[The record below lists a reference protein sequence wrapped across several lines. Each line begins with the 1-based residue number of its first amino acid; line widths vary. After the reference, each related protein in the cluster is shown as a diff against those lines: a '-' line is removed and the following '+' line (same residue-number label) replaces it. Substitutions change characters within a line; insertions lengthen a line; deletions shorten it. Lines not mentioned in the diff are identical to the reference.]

1 MSTYK
6 EISPSRDIKVRR
18 SYLNQLVDMI
28 EEDISGSNSRKR
40 YAVFTTGTIG
50 GSSVTSSLF
59 QTVFDQDYTLQ
70 TANAMFDITVGLF
83 SGSATVTGS
92 STGVDTSGKVLFM
105 SESLMMREKV
115 ANYRQFAQ
123 LLKGDADARF
133 VAPINSQ
140 NASDNID
147 EAMFI
152 GFKRL
157 FSRDKIKRST
167 FAMKF
172 YMSAAEVG
180 TAGITG
186 RYNNL
191 TQGEPRGSAIF
202 TDAGASSNM
211 LVEFGGEVGNIVNS
225 ANTSETVGA
234 LYYQQGIAVFDL
246 NKIMSGTQLVSGA
259 IDACTSYTT
268 GITGLPPGK
277 VSLGIGNSAG
287 RTADAVAG
295 TNSAAKFIPDL
306 MVSASIDDIVDHLA
320 SVRFGSGSLTACT
333 FQNITNINST
343 LVFCRA
349 TADEFNYSSNPTY
362 VDRTTNKIKVIE
374 TGQEDTQ
381 LPFSYITTVGLYD
394 ENDNLIA
401 VAKTSRP
408 IEKNSEKDITIRVRL
423 DF

>member
-18 SYLNQLVDMI
+18 SYLNQLVDMV
-28 EEDISGSNSRKR
+28 EEDVSGSNSRKR
-40 YAVFTTGTIG
+40 YAVFTTGTVG
-50 GSSVTSSLF
+50 GSAVTSSLF
-59 QTVFDQDYTLQ
+59 QTVYDQDYTLQ
-70 TANAMFDITVGLF
+70 TANPMFDITVGLF
-83 SGSATVTGS
+83 SGSNTVTGS

-133 VAPINSQ
+133 VAPLNSL
-140 NASDNID
+140 NVEDNID
-147 EAMFI
+147 EALFI

-167 FAMKF
+167 FAMKMF
-172 YMSAAEVG
+172 MSAAAVKSPG
-180 TAGITG
+180 
-186 RYNNL
+186 YNNL
-191 TQGEPRGSAIF
+191 TEGEPRGPAIF

-211 LVEFGGEVGNIVNS
+211 LVEFGGEVGNIVNA
-225 ANTSETVGA
+225 ANTSQTVGQ
-234 LYYQQGIAVFDL
+234 LYYQQGIAVFDIK
-246 NKIMSGTQLVSGA
+246 KIISGSQLVSGSVS
-259 IDACTSYTT
+259 ACTKYAGGVF
-268 GITGLPPGK
+268 GIPAGK
-277 VSLGIGNSAG
+277 VSLGIGNTAGAAVTSAG
-287 RTADAVAG
+287 VPG

-306 MVSASIDDIVDHLA
+306 MVSASIDDIVDHFA
-320 SVRFGSGSLTACT
+320 SVRFGSGSLTAMT

-374 TGQEDTQ
+374 PGQEDTQ
-381 LPFSYITTVGLYD
+381 LPFSYVTTVGLYD

-401 VAKTSRP
+401 VAKLSRP
-408 IEKNSEKDITIRVRL
+408 VEKNQEKDLTFRVRL

>member
-1 MSTYK
+1 
-6 EISPSRDIKVRR
+6 
-18 SYLNQLVDMI
+18 MI

-83 SGSATVTGS
+83 SGSMTVTAS

-133 VAPINSQ
+133 VAPLNSTS
-140 NASDNID
+140 AADNID
-147 EAMFI
+147 EAMFV

-172 YMSAAEVG
+172 YVSAAEVG
-180 TAGITG
+180 TAGIPG

-191 TQGEPRGSAIF
+191 TQGEPKGAAIF

-225 ANTSETVGA
+225 ANTSQTVGT

-268 GITGLPPGK
+268 GITGLSPGK

-362 VDRTTNKIKVIE
+362 VNRTTNKIKVIE

>member
-18 SYLNQLVDMI
+18 SYLNQLIDFV
-28 EEDISGSNSRKR
+28 EEDISGSNSRKK
-40 YAVFTTGTIG
+40 YEVFTTGTIA
-50 GSSVTSSLF
+50 GSSLTSSLF
-59 QTVFDQDYTLQ
+59 QTVYDQDYTLQ
-70 TANAMFDITVGLF
+70 TANPMFDLTVGLF
-83 SGSATVTGS
+83 SGSTVVSGANTGI
-92 STGVDTSGKVLFM
+92 DTSGKLLFM
-105 SESLMMREKV
+105 SESVMMREKI

-133 VAPINSQ
+133 VAPLNSTD
-140 NASDNID
+140 ASDNID
-147 EAMFI
+147 NAMFI
-152 GFKRL
+152 GIKRL

-172 YMSAAEVG
+172 YMSAAQVG
-180 TAGITG
+180 PGNYG
-186 RYNNL
+186 NL
-191 TQGEPRGSAIF
+191 HRGEPMGAAIF
-202 TDAGASSNM
+202 TDAGASANM
-211 LVEFGGEVGNIVNS
+211 LVEFGGEVGNIVNAS
-225 ANTSETVGA
+225 DTSTTVGA
-234 LYYQQGIAVFDL
+234 LYYQQGIAVFDMS
-246 NKIMSGTQLVSGA
+246 KIMSGTQLVSGT
-259 IDACTSYTT
+259 IDACTKYA
-268 GITGLPPGK
+268 GGLHNIPKGK
-277 VSLGIGNSAG
+277 VSLGIGNTKGLTTQAMP
-287 RTADAVAG
+287 G

-306 MVSASIDDIVDHLA
+306 LVSASIDDIVDHLA
-320 SVRFGSGSLTACT
+320 SVRFMSGNLTAMT
-333 FQNITNINST
+333 FQAITNINST

-362 VDRTTNKIKVIE
+362 VDRVTNKIKVIE

-381 LPFSYITTVGLYD
+381 MPFSYITTVGLYD